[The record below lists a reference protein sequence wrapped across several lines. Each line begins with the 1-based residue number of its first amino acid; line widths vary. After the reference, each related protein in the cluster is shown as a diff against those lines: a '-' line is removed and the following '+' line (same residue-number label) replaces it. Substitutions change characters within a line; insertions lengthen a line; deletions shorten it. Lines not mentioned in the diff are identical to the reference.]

1 MISLIIFKSS
11 KDIVV
16 TPSCVYRDIGIY
28 IFSTVFILIVS
39 ALGEIT
45 VAISVCLLL
54 IYVALVIIVYI
65 QDWLLERETFKDEK
79 GKLKVPEPEPEEVK
93 PQALEDESY
102 HEEPHKKKR
111 RFKDLAKK
119 FKYHLLVMSIATKM
133 VFLAKFKYRQ
143 EQHEKGFTE
152 RTALEKVT
160 YVVDF
165 PFDLIRKLTIPP
177 CEVETFSKT
186 LLVLWPFPGLFLLG
200 YTLVGSF
207 TVSWLYVIIPLGC
220 LLTGVFFFTC
230 PDHGLPRYIAAVEIL
245 GLVMSVVWTYIMS
258 SILVDL
264 LQMWTIFTGIS
275 ATYMGLTVIAVGSA
289 LPDGVTT
296 LALSAKGYGDM
307 AITGN
312 YSSQCFGF
320 LVGFGL
326 SMLKKTIT
334 SGTQFFNLWDLES
347 LNSNALDVLAILAM
361 LTVLCVSFAYGV
373 IRNFHFDRVLAAMLL
388 AIYAVFLVV
397 ATYFAIAILVSGT
410 TD

>member
-1 MISLIIFKSS
+1 
-11 KDIVV
+11 
-16 TPSCVYRDIGIY
+16 
-28 IFSTVFILIVS
+28 
-39 ALGEIT
+39 
-45 VAISVCLLL
+45 
-54 IYVALVIIVYI
+54 
-65 QDWLLERETFKDEK
+65 
-79 GKLKVPEPEPEEVK
+79 
-93 PQALEDESY
+93 
-102 HEEPHKKKR
+102 
-111 RFKDLAKK
+111 
-119 FKYHLLVMSIATKM
+119 MSIATKM